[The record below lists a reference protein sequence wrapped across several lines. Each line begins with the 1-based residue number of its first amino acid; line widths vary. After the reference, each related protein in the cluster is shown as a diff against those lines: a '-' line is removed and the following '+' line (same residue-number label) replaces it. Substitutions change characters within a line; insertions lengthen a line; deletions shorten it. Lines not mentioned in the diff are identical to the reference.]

1 MGVVAGV
8 AGMGMKTRAALP
20 WAMLLLALAGLG
32 REAWQARARDELI
45 AEVTAPPPAAPNI
58 RTPAGA
64 SGLGVMATTTGPDWL
79 RDGRPLEVRLAQA
92 LALAQSGQ
100 DEPALSRYRSLY
112 DDPAL
117 GLLARYNAA
126 NVLLR
131 RALALREAGM
141 TDQAYPVTELAKEG
155 YREVLRREPG
165 HLPARYNLER
175 ALRLN
180 PELDAEDLATVAP
193 EHAERAVT
201 TMRSTSQGL
210 P

>member
-1 MGVVAGV
+1 MGL
-8 AGMGMKTRAALP
+8 KTRAALP
-20 WAMLLLALAGLG
+20 WALLLLALAGLG
-32 REAWQARARDELI
+32 CEAWQARARQSLM
-45 AEVTAPPPAAPNI
+45 AEITAPSPAPSAASAPS
-58 RTPAGA
+58 A
-64 SGLGVMATTTGPDWL
+64 DWQ
-79 RDGRPLEVRLAQA
+79 RDGRPPEARMAQA
-92 LALAQSGQ
+92 LALAQAGQ

-112 DDPAL
+112 EHPAL

-131 RALALREAGM
+131 RALALREAGN
-141 TDQAYPVTELAKEG
+141 TDQAYPMTELAKEG

-165 HLPARYNLER
+165 HRPARYNLER

-193 EHAERAVT
+193 EHSELAVT
-201 TMRSTSQGL
+201 TMRSVSQGL

>member
-32 REAWQARARDELI
+32 REAWQARARQGLI
-45 AEVTAPPPAAPNI
+45 AEISAPAAASA
-58 RTPAGA
+58 PAP
-64 SGLGVMATTTGPDWL
+64 SSDWQH
-79 RDGRPLEVRLAQA
+79 DGRPPEARLAQA

-131 RALALREAGM
+131 RALALREAGK